1 VCEFILEF
9 LSYIYIYIYIKKKK
23 KKKKKNKQ
31 KKTKHYMLKQKK
43 ENTKLNDREASGR
56 KNENYKQLNQRKD

>member
-1 VCEFILEF
+1 
-9 LSYIYIYIYIKKKK
+9 
-23 KKKKKNKQ
+23 
-31 KKTKHYMLKQKK
+31 MLKQKK